1 MATADP
7 PDLPGSPGGESGGKS
22 RNEDKVLGE
31 KKMDQRLLACMK
43 ENQKKQRQGDNVFSA
58 YPQMDGKGTATG
70 GQFKADDFPAGY
82 MLLTSSV
89 QLDFK
94 RSLFTVE
101 SLACLKENQQKQ
113 RQGDNVFTI
122 YLQMDGKR
130 TATGGQFKDNDSPAG
145 YMLLSFSVQL
155 ERQGDNVFAIYPPM
169 DGKGTTTGG
178 QFKAD
183 DSPAGYMLLSCS
195 VQLGFQPDV
204 RQMKDVTI

>member
-1 MATADP
+1 
-7 PDLPGSPGGESGGKS
+7 
-22 RNEDKVLGE
+22 
-31 KKMDQRLLACMK
+31 MK